1 MLQYT
6 LAATQCLITY
16 STPSSHGY
24 YWSNVHVNIAIPWY
38 WHDYLYV
45 RMALPQQLYYSELTT
60 YVRACEKSK
69 QVET

>member
-1 MLQYT
+1 MVTIGLMYMLILRYLGIGT
-6 LAATQCLITY
+6 TTY
-16 STPSSHGY
+16 
-24 YWSNVHVNIAIPWY
+24 N
-38 WHDYLYV
+38 V